1 MIYQYHDERNR
12 VRCAVVLSVAR
23 KWMRIGVVEAG
34 RIKVMRV
41 PITER
46 EHFREP
52 DRGKRQIKKE
62 NASLRRLARKKGV
75 SKKVRDEIT
84 EALNT

>member
-1 MIYQYHDERNR
+1 MIYQYVDEKNQH
-12 VRCAVVLSVAR
+12 RCAVVLSVAR

-84 EALNT
+84 EAINK